1 MELGY
6 KTDEED
12 KKYQT
17 RGKGGLQGMRFLRDN
32 YNLQSEGHVTDGD
45 S

>member
-12 KKYQT
+12 EKYQT
-17 RGKGGLQGMRFLRDN
+17 RSKGGLRGMRFLRDN
-32 YNLQSEGHVTDGD
+32 CNLQSEAHVTDGD